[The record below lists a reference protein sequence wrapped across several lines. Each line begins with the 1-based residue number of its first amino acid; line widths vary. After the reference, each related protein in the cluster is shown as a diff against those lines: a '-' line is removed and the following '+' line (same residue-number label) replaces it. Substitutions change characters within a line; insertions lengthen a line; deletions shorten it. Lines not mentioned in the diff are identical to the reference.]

1 MRPLFP
7 GVRSLSLHRNQKY
20 ILYFIQFSSTT
31 FVSIFC
37 IFHYNLYNVM
47 DNFCEGLYRHVC
59 MCGGHKSIS
68 DLFLYSSPP
77 CILRQGLSLD
87 SSVEQRVKPQESSC
101 SIRPML
107 ALQAYHAQLFNLTD
121 PLADTASPSLTEPP
135 P

>member
-77 CILRQGLSLD
+77 CILRQGLSVSLEFSTSAGMI
-87 SSVEQRVKPQESSC
+87 SSGLCDVVSTP
-101 SIRPML
+101 
-107 ALQAYHAQLFNLTD
+107 YH
-121 PLADTASPSLTEPP
+121 
-135 P
+135 